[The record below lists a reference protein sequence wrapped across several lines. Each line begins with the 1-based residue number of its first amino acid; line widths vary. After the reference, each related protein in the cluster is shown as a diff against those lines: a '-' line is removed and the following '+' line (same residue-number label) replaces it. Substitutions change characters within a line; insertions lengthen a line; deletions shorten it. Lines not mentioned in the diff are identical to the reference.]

1 MEDLEFYKKA
11 LQLQCFLA
19 NRMAEVKAY
28 GEHWGANFCYKEMKE
43 AMDNYYTND
52 YVKEVFN
59 IGNLT
64 RERAEAL
71 RFRLFD
77 KEQMP
82 NLYLFPIWF
91 VLLLPYGTKVVSIGG
106 EEFEYSEDT
115 NLDTRFGCVA
125 FGINICEL
133 PTN

>member
-1 MEDLEFYKKA
+1 MQDSEFYKKA
-11 LQLQCFLA
+11 LELQCFLV
-19 NRMAEVKAY
+19 NRMADVKAY
-28 GEHWGANFCYKEMKE
+28 HLEANDCYESMKD
-43 AMDNYYTND
+43 AMNEYCSSN

-77 KEQMP
+77 KEHP
-82 NLYLFPIWF
+82 YLYLFPLWF
-91 VLLLPYGTKVVSIGG
+91 VMLLPYGTKVVSIGG

-115 NLDTRFGCVA
+115 DLDTRFGWVA
-125 FGINICEL
+125 FGINIYK
-133 PTN
+133 

>member
-11 LQLQCFLA
+11 SGLQSFLA

-28 GEHWGANFCYKEMKE
+28 GVHWGANFCYKEMKE

-52 YVKEVFN
+52 DVKEVFN

-115 NLDTRFGCVA
+115 DLDTRFGCVA
-125 FGINICEL
+125 FGIIIYK
-133 PTN
+133 

>member
-1 MEDLEFYKKA
+1 MQDSEFYKKA
-11 LQLQCFLA
+11 LELQCFLV
-19 NRMAEVKAY
+19 NRMADVKAY
-28 GEHWGANFCYKEMKE
+28 HLEANDCYEEIKE
-43 AMDNYYTND
+43 AMEKYCTNN

-77 KEQMP
+77 KEHP
-82 NLYLFPIWF
+82 YLYLFPLWF
-91 VLLLPYGTKVVSIGG
+91 VMLLPYGTKVVSIGG

-125 FGINICEL
+125 FGINIYK
-133 PTN
+133 

>member
-11 LQLQCFLA
+11 SGLQSFLA
-19 NRMAEVKAY
+19 NRMADVKAY
-28 GEHWGANFCYKEMKE
+28 HLEANDCYESMKD
-43 AMDNYYTND
+43 AMNEYCSSN

-125 FGINICEL
+125 FGINIYK
-133 PTN
+133 